1 MHIVAERLRR
11 VGKAEQRNNGND
23 DGYGRHRQETD
34 EQPRLDGQVL
44 FHYWPRVLPRKSAF
58 AMNLFY
64 AKKRLLSGFRRCSCS
79 VRAAYGFCA
88 RIRFDLLD
96 NGFHLPNI

>member
-1 MHIVAERLRR
+1 MAAIDRKPTNSL
-11 VGKAEQRNNGND
+11 
-23 DGYGRHRQETD
+23 
-34 EQPRLDGQVL
+34 VL
-44 FHYWPRVLPRKSAF
+44 MVKFFFTTGPRVLPRKSAF
-58 AMNLFY
+58 AMNLFC

-96 NGFHLPNI
+96 IGFHRPDI